1 LGGFSGK
8 IRRAMMEDE
17 RFKAIVDSLPEKRPR
32 SRLGPYTELIDHLR
46 KLGRTYREIERIL
59 LEKCGIHAPR
69 CTIND
74 FVRHRSRRKTKVQK
88 SPPMSVE
95 NANLPTTV
103 SAGEK
108 EPLHPQKELPGI
120 DDAYRRISA
129 LKQSKPSAP
138 KTADLFHYD
147 PNEPLRLP
155 KKSESRN
162 TGD

>member
-1 LGGFSGK
+1 
-8 IRRAMMEDE
+8 MMEDG

-32 SRLGPYTELIDHLR
+32 SRLEPYTELIDHLR

-74 FVRHRSRRKTKVQK
+74 FVRQRSRRKSKTQK
-88 SPPMSVE
+88 SPPLSVE
-95 NANLPTTV
+95 NANLPTTA

-108 EPLHPQKELPGI
+108 EPSHAKKDLPEI
-120 DDAYRRISA
+120 DDTYRRIAA
-129 LKQSKPSAP
+129 LKQSKPSAA

-147 PNEPLRLP
+147 PNEPLRIP
-155 KKSESRN
+155 KKTEPQN